1 MREKL
6 VKYLD
11 KAFVTLMA
19 IDLVLI
25 ILGSVFII
33 SDKVFVKN
41 AQKTVGYIS
50 QAEKQ
55 DNGKKKYTVLYYA
68 DDGQHYAEYGY
79 GDEYTYIGETVSMYF
94 SKENPE
100 EIYIKTATVWYV
112 LLYLGIGLA
121 AAEAIAYLPLK
132 KREVL
137 YKENLKAFC
146 RVKETRESWFTG
158 KILVCDSSAVPARK
172 GKPFLSG
179 AVNKKYA
186 KSVKNKSLAVYYHAK
201 NPNIYIVDTK
211 TKY

>member
-6 VKYLD
+6 IKYLD
-11 KAFVTLMA
+11 KTFIALMA
-19 IDLVLI
+19 VNLVLI
-25 ILGSVFII
+25 ILGSAFII
-33 SDKVFVKN
+33 SDKSFVKSSE
-41 AQKTVGYIS
+41 KTIGYIS
-50 QAEKQ
+50 RAEKQ
-55 DNGKKKYTVLYYA
+55 ENGEKKYILMYFANGSQYN
-68 DDGQHYAEYGY
+68 AEYGF
-79 GDEYTYIGETVSMYF
+79 DTEDTYIGESVPMYF
-94 SKENPE
+94 SSENPE
-100 EIYIKTATVWYV
+100 KIYIKTKTVWYV

-146 RVKETRESWFTG
+146 RVKETRDSWFTG
-158 KILVCDSSAVPARK
+158 KILVCDSSSVPERN

-179 AVNKKYA
+179 AVGKKYA
-186 KSVKNKSLAVYYHAK
+186 KSVKNKSVAVYYLAK